1 MSQAPLLT
9 SIYYT
14 TTTTTQYISYTTPTT
29 ARRVYCNKYEVHPAY
44 ICFRPESEIIFY
56 EKVRSA
62 GKINDKLQG
71 DTGLLIL

>member
-9 SIYYT
+9 SIYYHP
-14 TTTTTQYISYTTPTT
+14 TTTTQYISYTTPTT

-44 ICFRPESEIIFY
+44 IYFRPESEIILY

-71 DTGLLIL
+71 DTGLLI